1 MTRETIYFSDT
12 YKKNSFGLEDIFD
25 SFTLKSINDFNQF
38 KVKEIFTMILGKC
51 FAIQKTTEV
60 TIFDYETAFL
70 FKTTMDLQIFIHNPG
85 ENHSKPLI

>member
-1 MTRETIYFSDT
+1 MTSETIYFSDK

-25 SFTLKSINDFNQF
+25 SSTLKLLNDLNQF
-38 KVKEIFTMILGKC
+38 KVKEIFTMILGRC

-60 TIFDYETAFL
+60 TIFDYETAFV
-70 FKTTMDLQIFIHNPG
+70 FKTTMDLQMFIHNPG